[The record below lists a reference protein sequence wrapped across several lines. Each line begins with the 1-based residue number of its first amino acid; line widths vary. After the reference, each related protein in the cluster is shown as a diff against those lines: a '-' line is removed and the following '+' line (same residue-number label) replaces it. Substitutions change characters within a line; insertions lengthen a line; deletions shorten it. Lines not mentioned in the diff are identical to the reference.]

1 MSTWQDAEG
10 RWHAEACIPPRRRLH
25 RRCPKGASESYAKL
39 LEAELVR
46 ALHSAAPEAQGARR
60 KTYPGNPLLT
70 DLLAY
75 YHDIHAPTLRSDTG
89 RYHALRIA
97 AWCEGK
103 RASDTRAVAKAI
115 KKDLAPVYAP
125 GTINRSLGVLRK
137 ALHDAWTDED
147 HPHRVAVDYSGLVAA
162 VPDEHRAR
170 KVTLS
175 LEDVKRI
182 ADCASANVR
191 AGIWC
196 CLFTGCRRG
205 EILKAKREDIGDDT
219 LRVLAG
225 NTKTLRYREVPI
237 VAAAR
242 PWLAKLPLPI
252 GFEGVKSGWQRAAR
266 QGRDA
271 ARPVPRPPPLV
282 RHAAAAGR
290 HANGCGQPDPRPHQ
304 HRGDGEA
311 LRIHGRQA
319 EAASNAARVQGGKWW
334 AIGVL
339 GPPYLRSVNAPLY
352 R

>member
-1 MSTWQDAEG
+1 M
-10 RWHAEACIPPRRRLH
+10 
-25 RRCPKGASESYAKL
+25 
-39 LEAELVR
+39 
-46 ALHSAAPEAQGARR
+46 
-60 KTYPGNPLLT
+60 
-70 DLLAY
+70 
-75 YHDIHAPTLRSDTG
+75 
-89 RYHALRIA
+89 
-97 AWCEGK
+97 
-103 RASDTRAVAKAI
+103 
-115 KKDLAPVYAP
+115 
-125 GTINRSLGVLRK
+125 LRK

-252 GFEGVKSGWQRAAR
+252 GFEGVKSGWQRARVKAGMPHVQFRDLRRSCGTLLLQAGAR
-266 QGRDA
+266 MDVVSQILGHTSIAVTEKHYAFMADK
-271 ARPVPRPPPLV
+271 
-282 RHAAAAGR
+282 
-290 HANGCGQPDPRPHQ
+290 QK
-304 HRGDGEA
+304 
-311 LRIHGRQA
+311 RQA
-319 EAASNAARVQGGKWW
+319 MPRAFKVGSGG
-334 AIGVL
+334 
-339 GPPYLRSVNAPLY
+339 R
-352 R
+352 